1 MSRDANLNNVRK
13 LKNEEKQLTFLG
25 TVDAS
30 RVHIYFIFFYSNL
43 RTLRPLSHIQ
53 CKSDKHVYLT

>member
-1 MSRDANLNNVRK
+1 MSRDANNVRK

-30 RVHIYFIFFYSNL
+30 RAHIYFIFFILIYA
-43 RTLRPLSHIQ
+43 R
-53 CKSDKHVYLT
+53 